1 MIKKQSKIQE
11 LESKLLTKKSKELRS

>member
-1 MIKKQSKIQE
+1 MSKKQSKIQE